1 VTIAHHVAMMTLG
14 RHCGEVTRAQSCV
27 PALVCELPRHWKI
40 ERHKP
45 NRHQNG
51 SMLMPFEQ
59 VYRTLRGEKLREFCG
74 TTR

>member
-27 PALVCELPRHWKI
+27 PRWFASYHVTGRSRRHI
-40 ERHKP
+40 P
-45 NRHQNG
+45 NRHQSG